1 MLDKNTIVRIRP
13 DKDNSVHFSF
23 SGVSYQSGAGVN
35 VYSDTTEHWNSQ
47 KDLVGRKGCL
57 YIYTD
62 HYIDQN
68 GNPIPA
74 AKVGDGS
81 AYLIDAPFI
90 DASVE
95 IVQTHINDKVAHIT
109 EDERDFWN
117 NKVTAYLSADADD
130 ERLVLTKNREVTNG

>member
-1 MLDKNTIVRIRP
+1 MLDKNTIVRIHP
-13 DKDNSVHFSF
+13 GKDNNKVHLTV
-23 SGVSYQSGAGVN
+23 SGISYQSGGSN

-62 HYIDQN
+62 HYVDQN

-74 AKVGDGS
+74 AKIGDGN

-95 IVQTHINDKVAHIT
+95 IVQAHINDKVAHVT

-117 NKVTAYLSADADD
+117 NKVTAYLSADTDD
-130 ERLVLTKNREVTNG
+130 ERLVLTKNREAING